1 MNETLSRLGFTLQQ
15 DFQSWLSHV
24 ADLDFHTALVDQS
37 TGFDRLTQELVACE
51 QIGDAFFEIEAWLTS
66 GFLPGES
73 DAVVVSPEELF
84 AQSPIDRPRWKREER
99 DRSQKP
105 LSETVTRVT
114 SDRHQPIPEAIS
126 KNPQPARQD
135 DFHPISLRQ
144 PSITPTVVEP
154 ALLHPVDDWTTAGIT
169 EPARTVFPTS
179 QNPLKGIR
187 ELATFLQEER
197 SAQTDFTSPVY
208 LEVDRDQA
216 TWPLSS
222 NSVTNVNWPA
232 LKEDEAIV
240 VAGAGPLNPPIL
252 GDFELGEM
260 ARLPQD
266 WGLGGEST
274 QADFTSPVNLKV
286 DRDQISWPLSSNS
299 VTDLDW
305 QALKEDRAIV
315 ATGAGPLNPPFLNAP
330 SGYILGDFE
339 PGEMAGTLNSPILED
354 FETNLAQKSPRI
366 GGLGGNSA
374 GPLNSPTL
382 EDFATNLAR
391 KSPRIE
397 GLGGDSAGPLNSPIP
412 ENFETN
418 LARKS
423 PRIGGLGGGSAESV
437 GSISRFDITA
447 QPEVPP
453 IDFDTLLEALQQ
465 EINQDYHRFYGS

>member
-37 TGFDRLTQELVACE
+37 MGFDRLTQELVACE
-51 QIGDAFFEIEAWLTS
+51 QISDAFFEIEAWLTS

-73 DAVVVSPEELF
+73 DAVMVSPEELF
-84 AQSPIDRPRWKREER
+84 AQSPIERPSWKREER
-99 DRSQKP
+99 DRHQKP
-105 LSETVTRVT
+105 LSATVQRVT
-114 SDRHQPIPEAIS
+114 SDRHHPPIPDAS
-126 KNPQPARQD
+126 KTPQPARQD
-135 DFHPISLRQ
+135 DLNPISLRQ

-154 ALLHPVDDWTTAGIT
+154 ALPHQVDDWTTAGIT
-169 EPARTVFPTS
+169 EPSRTVFPPS
-179 QNPLKGIR
+179 QNPLKGMK

-197 SAQTDFTSPVY
+197 STQTDFTSPVY

-222 NSVTNVNWPA
+222 NSVTNVNWRA
-232 LKEDEAIV
+232 LKEDKAIV

-252 GDFELGEM
+252 GDFELGKM
-260 ARLPQD
+260 ARIPQD

-274 QADFTSPVNLKV
+274 QADFTSPVNLEV

-315 ATGAGPLNPPFLNAP
+315 ATGAGPLNPP
-330 SGYILGDFE
+330 ILGDFE
-339 PGEMAGTLNSPILED
+339 LGEMAGPLNSPTLKDFETNLARKSPRIGGLGGDSAGPLNSPILEDFETNLAQKSPRIEGLGGDSAGPLNSPTLED

-374 GPLNSPTL
+374 G
-382 EDFATNLAR
+382 
-391 KSPRIE
+391 
-397 GLGGDSAGPLNSPIP
+397 
-412 ENFETN
+412 
-418 LARKS
+418 
-423 PRIGGLGGGSAESV
+423 SV

-447 QPEVPP
+447 QPEVSP